1 MVKQSAQKDWLILPV
16 HNHPTLNRWTRK
28 KLLRRKLMTVGDVV
42 KICLTKDGYFIPIRS
57 RGFGTAINYDIAKL
71 LYRTGFLT
79 KDKLAKVSTPDWV
92 LRKPTDK
99 EIGAAGKKLISKF
112 TWSEAAHIVIKHTCN
127 IGNRGLP
134 CTPRLRTWKG
144 ITVGD
149 VVKRFIRM
157 NNEGKPYFWRT
168 GHLGSHW
175 YSRDEALIDALQ
187 ECLPEI
193 ERFLYDNHFLETTT
207 KPEKEE
213 P

>member
-1 MVKQSAQKDWLILPV
+1 MAKKSAQKDWLILPV
-16 HNHPTLNRWTRK
+16 HNHPTLNCFTRK
-28 KLLRRKLMTVGDVV
+28 KLLRKKLVTLGDVV
-42 KICLTKDGYFIPIRS
+42 KICISKDGYFLPVHY
-57 RGFGTAINYDIAKL
+57 RGFGVASNYDIAKL
-71 LYRTGFLT
+71 LHRTGFLT
-79 KDKLAKVSTPDWV
+79 KENFEKVRTPSWV

-99 EIGAAGKKLISKF
+99 EIGRVGKKSISKF
-112 TWSEAAHIVIKHTCN
+112 RWSPGAQLVIRHTCN

-134 CTPRLRTWKG
+134 FTPRLSTWKG

-149 VVKRFIRM
+149 VVKRFVRLTDD
-157 NNEGKPYFWRT
+157 GKPYFWST

-175 YSRDEALIDALQ
+175 YSRDDALIDALL

-193 ERFLYDNHFLETTT
+193 ERFLYDNHFLESIS

>member
-1 MVKQSAQKDWLILPV
+1 MTKRSAEKDWLILPV

-28 KLLRRKLMTVGDVV
+28 KLFRRKLMLLGDVV

-57 RGFGTAINYDIAKL
+57 RGFGIAINYDIAKL
-71 LYRTGFLT
+71 LHRTGFLT
-79 KDKLAKVSTPDWV
+79 KDKLAKVRTPDWV

-99 EIGAAGKKLISKF
+99 EIGAIGKKPIAAF
-112 TWSEAAHIVIKHTCN
+112 RWSEAARIIIKHTCN
-127 IGNRGLP
+127 IGNRSLP
-134 CTPRLRTWKG
+134 FNPRLSTWEG

-157 NNEGKPYFWRT
+157 TDGGTPYFWRT
-168 GHLGSHW
+168 GHFGSHW
-175 YSRDEALIDALQ
+175 YSHHDALIDALQ

-193 ERFLYDNHFLETTT
+193 ERFLYDNHFLETIS
-207 KPEKEE
+207 KPKKEE